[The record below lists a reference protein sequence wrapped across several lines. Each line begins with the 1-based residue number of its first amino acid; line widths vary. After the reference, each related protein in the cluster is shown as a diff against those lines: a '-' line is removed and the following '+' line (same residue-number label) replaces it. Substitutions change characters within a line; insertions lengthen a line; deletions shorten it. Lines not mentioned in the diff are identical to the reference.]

1 MWDRPIACSTFA
13 HKQSVIPGINLFKI
27 KKTIALFC
35 LLLLLAPSLVAQN
48 GNNPQQP
55 KPLKIGLVLS
65 GGGARGIA
73 HIGVLEW
80 FEEQR
85 IPVHYIAGTSMG
97 GLVGALYSMGMRPA
111 EIRQFLN
118 NQKWDELLS
127 SGPSFEKLSYRRKED
142 KRNFQ
147 SGIEV
152 GLRKGVSLPLGISS
166 AHYIGLLIDR
176 MALPYYGIGSFDELP
191 IPFRCVA
198 TDFLAAKPVVM
209 KDGSLATAMRATM
222 SIPGVFPPVEREGKV
237 LVDGGLL
244 NNIPTDVVREFQ
256 PDVVIAVDVGSKPG
270 DLEAIASI
278 VGILQQSV
286 TVMTITNERRNLRLA
301 DIIVAPELGNIS
313 ALDFVGIDNI
323 AMLGY
328 QAAAQ
333 KSAVLS
339 RFSLSETEWQQ
350 HLADRKSRQRTAIP
364 VPTDVQIAGVDAK
377 AQKSLHRKLDDFI
390 GKPLDTGKLETQLTT
405 FTGQGRY
412 ESFDYGFAK
421 EKTGTTGDVLQIRA
435 REKTHAPPTLIPG
448 VEIDGSDVNAIN
460 FTFGA
465 RATLFDVGSYGSEWR
480 IDARVGFANLF
491 ATEYFKPLGRNG
503 FFLAPRATYRRD
515 RQALFIGRARLA
527 EYQADLS
534 GTAFDFGFLTSRS
547 ELRIGYEYTRVVAR
561 TSTGQPELPALDG
574 NVNALRIRWAFD
586 GQDSPTLPTRGLR
599 LTAEGRWFLSAP
611 DAVEDFPKSE
621 IRGSFFTPLS
631 SQGSLFFAG
640 SAGTVFGKDAP
651 PFQQFLIGGPFRFGA
666 YNRDELRVNQYFL
679 ATAGYL
685 HKLNQLP
692 SLIGGNIYA
701 GAWFDQLGASG
712 GLTSQFDSQRL
723 RAALSIGF
731 VMDTKA
737 GPFSIVGTRGE
748 GGRGKV
754 YFSLGRFF

>member
-1 MWDRPIACSTFA
+1 M
-13 HKQSVIPGINLFKI
+13 
-27 KKTIALFC
+27 
-35 LLLLLAPSLVAQN
+35 
-48 GNNPQQP
+48 
-55 KPLKIGLVLS
+55 LS

-73 HIGVLEW
+73 HVGVLEW
-80 FEEQR
+80 VEEQR

-97 GLVGALYSMGMRPA
+97 GLVGALYAMGMRPA

-118 NQKWDELLS
+118 SQNWDELLG
-127 SGPSFEKLSYRRKED
+127 SGTSFEKLSFRRKED

-147 SGIEV
+147 SGIEI
-152 GLRKGVSLPLGISS
+152 GLRKGISLPLGVSS

-176 MALPYYGIGSFDELP
+176 VTLPYYGIGSFDELP
-191 IPFRCVA
+191 IPYRAVA

-209 KDGSLATAMRATM
+209 KDGSLASAMRATM
-222 SIPGVFPPVEREGKV
+222 SIPGVFPPVERDGKV

-256 PDVVIAVDVGSKPG
+256 PDVVIAVDVGTKPG
-270 DLEAIASI
+270 DMEAIASI

-286 TVMTITNERRNLRLA
+286 TVMTINNELRNLRLA

-313 ALDFVGIDNI
+313 ALDFVGLDNI
-323 AMLGY
+323 ARLGY

-339 RFSLSETEWQQ
+339 RFSLGESEWQQ
-350 HLADRKSRQRTAIP
+350 HLAERKARQRAAIP
-364 VPTDVQIAGVDAK
+364 VPMDVQIAGVDPN
-377 AQKSLHRKLDDFI
+377 AQQSLHRKLDDFI
-390 GKPLDTGKLETQLTT
+390 GQPLDIDRLETQLTK
-405 FTGQGRY
+405 FTGLGRY
-412 ESFDYGFAK
+412 ESFDYGFANQK
-421 EKTGTTGDVLQIRA
+421 IGANGDVLQIRA
-435 REKTHAPPTLIPG
+435 IEKPHAPPTLIPG
-448 VEIDGSDVNAIN
+448 IEIDGSDVNSIN
-460 FTFGA
+460 FTLGA
-465 RATLFDVGSYGSEWR
+465 RATFFDVGSYGSEWR
-480 IDARVGFANLF
+480 IDAKVGFGNLF

-503 FFLAPRATYRRD
+503 FFLAPRAAYRRD

-534 GTAFDFGFLTSRS
+534 GSAFDFGYLA
-547 ELRIGYEYTRVVAR
+547 LRGQLRAGFEYTRVVAR

-599 LTAEGRWFLSAP
+599 LIAEARWFLSAP
-611 DAVEDFPKSE
+611 NATEDFRQSE
-621 IRGSFFTPLS
+621 IRGSFFTPMS

-640 SAGTVFGKDAP
+640 SAGTVFGKEAP

-666 YNRDELRVNQYFL
+666 YNRDELRVNEYFL

-685 HKLNQLP
+685 HKINQLP

-701 GAWFDQLGASG
+701 GAWFDQLGTWG
-712 GLTSQFDSQRL
+712 GLTSQYDSQRY
-723 RAALSIGF
+723 RAAMSIGF